1 MKNSNIIQSFN
12 NAINGII
19 YTIRTERNMKFHI
32 FAAVAVLLLSLFFKL
47 SRIEF
52 LIVCMTISLVI
63 ICELFNTAV
72 EVIVDIIVDV
82 YHPKARIVKDV
93 AAGAVLLSAFLSIIV
108 AYFIFFDRVS
118 NEIETGM
125 NRIKQSP
132 MHITIIALIIT
143 LVLVLVVKA
152 FFKKG
157 TPFHGGMPSGHAAV
171 GFSITTA
178 ILLWSGNVKIAA
190 LCLLV
195 SLLMIQ
201 SRHEAK
207 IHTFCELA
215 AGAVLGFFVTILLFQ
230 MFFK

>member
-1 MKNSNIIQSFN
+1 MKNRNIVQSFN

-32 FAAVAVLLLSLFFKL
+32 FAAVAILLLSLFFKL

-93 AAGAVLLSAFLSIIV
+93 AAGAVLLSAFLSLIV

-178 ILLWSGNVKIAA
+178 ILLWTGNVKIAA
-190 LCLLV
+190 LCLVV

-207 IHTFCELA
+207 IHTFWELA
-215 AGAVLGFFVTILLFQ
+215 AGAVLGFFVTLLLFQ